1 MDERDPKSA
10 RDCIAHLRDTLTS
23 REFELAVVRI
33 ELYAQ
38 WRHIDGMDQIKAIY
52 DKIFTPVEGERVQ

>member
-1 MDERDPKSA
+1 
-10 RDCIAHLRDTLTS
+10 
-23 REFELAVVRI
+23 VRI

-52 DKIFTPVEGERVQ
+52 DKLLTPVEGERAS